1 MKTYQDLTV
10 LGDNER
16 ERMEFVQDLVKAHVN
31 SDDYKIAEIAEK
43 YYSKQNPTI
52 EAFQKVLYT
61 ADGKAY
67 RDLFSSNFKLKTLF
81 FRRFVIQQVQYVLS
95 NGVTFEQSTTKAK
108 LGASFDNQVQK
119 LAKKAMVDGVSYGFW
134 NKDHLEVFS
143 LVPTGTD
150 VGFAPLHDGVTGEL
164 ASGVRFWE
172 NQESETKRY
181 TLYETD
187 GVTEY
192 IKQKGEDIRV
202 LRKKRPYIQK
212 IRIDGIGSL
221 NVDGGE
227 NYSALPIIPMY
238 ANDLRQSEIIGIRE
252 NIDCYDFIKSGL
264 ANVIEDNSSVYWT
277 LRNAGGMNDMD
288 IARFMDRLRTL
299 RAAAID
305 ADENSGADAHTLDI
319 PYEAREAMLSRL
331 RGDLYEDFQLVDM
344 EKMVKG
350 NLTATAIRLGYQNQD
365 DKSGDF
371 EYCIREFI
379 GHLLSLLGIDDEP
392 SFQWNRIANQM
403 EETQMVLLAANYLDD
418 EAVVKHLPWMT
429 PEEAEELLKRRAAEE
444 IDRTLLRGPEVTEDG
459 ET

>member
-1 MKTYQDLTV
+1 MKVYQDLEA
-10 LGDNER
+10 LGNDER
-16 ERMEFVQDLVKAHVN
+16 ARMEFVQDLVKSHVS
-31 SDDYKIAEIAEK
+31 SDAYKIAEVAEK
-43 YYSKQNPTI
+43 YYSKRNPTI

-61 ADGKAY
+61 AKGEAY

-95 NGVTFEQSTTKAK
+95 NGVTFEQSTAK
-108 LGASFDNQVQK
+108 ERLGASFDNQLQK

-150 VGFAPLHDGVTGEL
+150 VGFAPLYDGTTGEL
-164 ASGVRFWE
+164 AAGVRFWA

-181 TLYETD
+181 TLYEAD

-192 IKQKGEDIRV
+192 IKPNGEDIRV
-202 LRKKRPYIQK
+202 WQEKRPYIQR
-212 IRIDGIGSL
+212 IRTDGIGSHD
-221 NVDGGE
+221 VEGGE
-227 NYSALPIIPMY
+227 NYAALPIIPMY

-277 LRNAGGMNDMD
+277 LRNAGGMNDAD

-299 RAAAID
+299 RAAAVD
-305 ADENSGADAHTLDI
+305 ADAEGGVDAHTLDI

-331 RGDLYEDFQLVDM
+331 RCDLYEDFQLVDM
-344 EKMVKG
+344 EKMVNG
-350 NLTATAIRLGYQNQD
+350 NITATAIRAGYQNQD

-379 GHLLSLLGIDDEP
+379 DRLLSLLGIEGEP
-392 SFQWNRIANQM
+392 SFQWNRIANQL
-403 EETQMVLLAANYLDD
+403 EETQMVLAAANYLDD
-418 EAVVKHLPWMT
+418 EAVINHLPWLT
-429 PEEAEELLKRRAAEE
+429 PEEKVALLKRRAAEE
-444 IDRTLLRGPEVTEDG
+444 LRMIEEVPEDG